1 VEELTVMIGNKMQ
14 EAMNRQINEELF
26 SAYLYLS
33 MAAWAQKSNLPGA
46 AAWMRKQSE
55 EEMGHAM
62 KFFSHISE
70 RGGEIE
76 LLPIEGPQKDWA
88 DVLEVFEAALEHE
101 QHISTCIN
109 DLYGLAAEEK
119 DFASQVFLQWFI
131 EEQVEEEASVD
142 EVVQKL
148 KMVSGSKN
156 GIFMV
161 DRELGKREND

>member
-1 VEELTVMIGNKMQ
+1 VEELKTMISKKMQ
-14 EAMNRQINEELF
+14 DAMNKQINEELF

-46 AAWMRKQSE
+46 ASWMRKQSG

-62 KFFSHISE
+62 KFFHYINE
-70 RGGEIE
+70 RGGEVE
-76 LLPIEGPQKDWA
+76 LLPIEGPQKDWSS
-88 DVLEVFEAALEHE
+88 VLEIFEASLAHE
-101 QHISTCIN
+101 QHISARIN
-109 DLYGLAAEEK
+109 DLYGLAAEEN
-119 DFASQVFLQWFI
+119 DYASQVFLQWFI

-161 DRELGKREND
+161 DSELGKRGDD